1 MRINFFKQTGPGWLN
16 ELGSWIAKQLI
27 QAFHQYGVDS
37 RPALQI
43 TKGCTRLAAAS
54 DKAYQLLAH
63 GLFFSPGTPA
73 SHTTKT
79 GPQNTKNQK
88 NQINTSADE
97 LLVAE
102 GIFLLVI
109 SA

>member
-1 MRINFFKQTGPGWLN
+1 
-16 ELGSWIAKQLI
+16 
-27 QAFHQYGVDS
+27 
-37 RPALQI
+37 
-43 TKGCTRLAAAS
+43 
-54 DKAYQLLAH
+54 LLAH

-88 NQINTSADE
+88 NKINTSADE
-97 LLVAE
+97 LLVAV